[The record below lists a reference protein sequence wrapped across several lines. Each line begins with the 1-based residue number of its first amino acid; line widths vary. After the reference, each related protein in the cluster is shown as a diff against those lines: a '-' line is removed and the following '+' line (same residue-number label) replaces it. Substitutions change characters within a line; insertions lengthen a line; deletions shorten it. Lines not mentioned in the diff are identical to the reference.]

1 MKKLRK
7 AITAAEEI
15 DTIYNG
21 AFEDIA
27 YQAYKVNYDM
37 TVSTDGSFEM
47 KLKCNKDEKFM
58 PKIDVTTVEEEGTF
72 YFNADV
78 KFPELKYDDMDYADS
93 VHYWVDNKW
102 TDVAKFITSLSKF
115 SFTPGKDDVYEED

>member
-1 MKKLRK
+1 MKIMKK
-7 AITAAEEI
+7 AITAAEEV

-27 YQAYKVNYDM
+27 FQAYKINYDM
-37 TVSTDGSFEM
+37 TVSTDGEFKM
-47 KLKCNKDEKFM
+47 TLKCTEDEKFM
-58 PKIDVTTVEEEGTF
+58 PEINVTTVEEDGTY

-93 VHYWVDNKW
+93 VSYWVSNKW